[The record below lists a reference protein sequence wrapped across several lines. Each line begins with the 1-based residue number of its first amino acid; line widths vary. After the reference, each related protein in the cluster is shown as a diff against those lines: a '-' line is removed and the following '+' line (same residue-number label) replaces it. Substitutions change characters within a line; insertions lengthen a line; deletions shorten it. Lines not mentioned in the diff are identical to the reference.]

1 VTVDFRWRRA
11 VDVSAV
17 PFAIRVSHLRKTYGS
32 AVAVADASFEV
43 PAGEIFGLIGPNGAG
58 KTTTLECIEG
68 LRVPNQGTV
77 EVRGADSKPLHQ
89 LLGVQLQASGL
100 PESITVEEAL
110 RLFCAYHRVAPRFD
124 LVDRLG
130 LNAKRRES
138 YHALST
144 GLQRRLSLALAIAAN
159 PQIVILDEPTAGL
172 DVPSRVQLHAIM
184 RELRAAGTTVVLSSH
199 DMAEVEELAD
209 RVCII
214 VRGKT
219 VACDT
224 PRALTATG
232 AQLSKI
238 TVRTRRSGLAT
249 APPFPG
255 VRRHEPQDNYFVYF
269 SGDVAASVLA
279 ILEYIKSQ
287 KDDVLDLRVE
297 RPSLEERFLEITHE
311 VRP

>member
-1 VTVDFRWRRA
+1 MNETEVPAPPSFA
-11 VDVSAV
+11 V
-17 PFAIRVSHLRKTYGS
+17 RVNHLRKTYGP

-43 PAGEIFGLIGPNGAG
+43 APGEIFGLIGPNGAG

-68 LRVPNQGTV
+68 LRVPDKGNV
-77 EVRGADSKPLHQ
+77 DVRGANTRPLHQ

-130 LNAKRRES
+130 LNEKRRQS
-138 YHALST
+138 YHSLST
-144 GLQRRLSLALAIAAN
+144 GQQRRLSLALAIAAN

-172 DVPSRVQLHAIM
+172 DVPSRVELHAIM

-209 RVCII
+209 RVCVI

-232 AQLSKI
+232 AQLTKI
-238 TVRTRRSGLAT
+238 TIRTHRSGLGA
-249 APPFPG
+249 APAFPG
-255 VRRHEPQDNYFVYF
+255 VQRYERQDNYFVYF
-269 SGDVAASVLA
+269 SADVAASVMA
-279 ILEYIKSQ
+279 ILEYIKAQ
-287 KDDVLDLRVE
+287 QDGVLDLRVE
-297 RPSLEERFLEITHE
+297 RPSLEERFLEIAQE
-311 VRP
+311 VRS